1 MMARYVE
8 HTQDPTTG
16 EPLTFAADTENELD
30 RKVAGYFGED
40 RPSGSSPGDASES
53 SAAGDSA
60 GGRSARQPDDPGQN
74 PTPERSPRVIN
85 TSRATVRYDLYV
97 EFPDAPSAVVEHI
110 DALADRICASAGHTF
125 EDTYLDIEIVC
136 E

>member
-1 MMARYVE
+1 MMTRYVE

-16 EPLTFAADTENELD
+16 EPLTFVADTEDELD
-30 RKVAGYFGED
+30 RKIAGYFGEGP
-40 RPSGSSPGDASES
+40 PSGSSPGDAPAF
-53 SAAGDSA
+53 AAGGTST
-60 GGRSARQPDDPGQN
+60 RRPDPGQN
-74 PTPERSPRVIN
+74 PTRERSPRVIN
-85 TSRATVRYDLYV
+85 TSRATVRYDLYI
-97 EFPDAPSAVVEHI
+97 EFPTADAAVVEYI